1 MIKDFRINYTEI
13 IEKFFSLFES
23 IPQYM
28 EDLEAFIRKVL
39 WEDFFNP
46 KDLTDIEMLT
56 LLCES
61 TLNAGVIFALIDRLI
76 PGNTTEKLFLFYY
89 RYKGQSTISTYT
101 RYLWIIC

>member
-1 MIKDFRINYTEI
+1 
-13 IEKFFSLFES
+13 
-23 IPQYM
+23 M
-28 EDLEAFIRKVL
+28 EDLEAFIGKVL

-76 PGNTTEKLFLFYY
+76 PGTKNRK
-89 RYKGQSTISTYT
+89 
-101 RYLWIIC
+101 IIFILL